1 MTTEHGLL
9 NLLDENDT
17 LITTLKQCVAGGSAV
32 TEEKTV
38 GDETMKIMIRFRAN
52 LSNVLNWCV
61 KCHRTQNIGHTV
73 I

>member
-9 NLLDENDT
+9 KLLEENDT
-17 LITTLKQCVAGGSAV
+17 RITTLKQFVAGGSAV

-38 GDETMKIMIRFRAN
+38 GHGTMKNMIRFRAN

-61 KCHRTQNIGHTV
+61 KCPRTQNIGHIV